1 MAQEVF
7 SKHGSTTSGRPYIYS
22 MFAWDRDEAFVR
34 LNDSHPGF
42 AKSKKMMI
50 RLMNSVKNLDSVSAS
65 RTASSYLRQDPVSL
79 ACQATVQ
86 EFETKLTVLRLCEGA
101 DFWGEFAR

>member
-1 MAQEVF
+1 MAQEVL

-42 AKSKKMMI
+42 AKSKKMII
-50 RLMNSVKNLDSVSAS
+50 RLMNSVKNLDSVSKAALFQS
-65 RTASSYLRQDPVSL
+65 VRPGLVSFT

-101 DFWGEFAR
+101 DFWDEFAR